1 MFEGVMN
8 MLLLK
13 SKASVWYPKR
23 TLNAA
28 KYNENC
34 IFTVFSFK
42 PNLVSKVVA
51 TFFSKINPGD
61 MMNFV
66 NLQEKNMNLLCLELG
81 VSISSEVCSLA

>member
-13 SKASVWYPKR
+13 SKASVWYPKT

-51 TFFSKINPGD
+51 TSFSKINPGKTD
-61 MMNFV
+61 
-66 NLQEKNMNLLCLELG
+66 ELCKLTGKKYELTLFG
-81 VSISSEVCSLA
+81 AWCIH

>member
-13 SKASVWYPKR
+13 SKASVRYPKR

-34 IFTVFSFK
+34 IFTVFSCK
-42 PNLVSKVVA
+42 PNLVSKAVA

-66 NLQEKNMNLLCLELG
+66 NLQEYKYELTLFG
-81 VSISSEVCSLA
+81 AWCIH